1 MVNDNRGKEWVPYER
16 EKKERPNLALGRHHS
31 GEVTGKWNKQEF
43 ASEEQG
49 KEFQAQGTA

>member
-1 MVNDNRGKEWVPYER
+1 MVPYER
-16 EKKERPNLALGRHHS
+16 EQKERPNLGLGRHRS

-43 ASEEQG
+43 ASEKQG